1 MQNDQNKYFLVLLM
15 VFEYF
20 LESETSR
27 KSRMQIMTSGANQ
40 NFDQKSTSVRNFG
53 KIGFLLMYLL
63 VFRCI

>member
-1 MQNDQNKYFLVLLM
+1 MQNDQNKYFLVILM

-40 NFDQKSTSVRNFG
+40 NFDQKSTSVRNFE
-53 KIGFLLMYLL
+53 KNLF
-63 VFRCI
+63 FPCIC